1 MLYYRRPASVS
12 EQRPFLTP
20 SRKIPHLR
28 EREFLWSALLM
39 MQSAKRFRTNFAA
52 GRGRSYEEVL
62 DVLEA
67 LLEGVSRDERSI
79 EDDDPKT
86 SR

>member
-1 MLYYRRPASVS
+1 VS
-12 EQRPFLTP
+12 ENNHPPFLLP

-28 EREFLWSALLM
+28 EREFIWAALLL

-67 LLEGVSRDERSI
+67 LLEGVGRDERSL

-86 SR
+86 SH